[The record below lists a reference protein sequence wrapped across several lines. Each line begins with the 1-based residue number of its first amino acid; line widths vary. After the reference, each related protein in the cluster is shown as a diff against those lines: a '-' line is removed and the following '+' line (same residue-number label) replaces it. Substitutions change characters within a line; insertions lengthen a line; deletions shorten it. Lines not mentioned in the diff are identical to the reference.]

1 MAIIVFWLNF
11 LSVWC
16 LSKQLCL
23 ELEYKRSGFTAFFLH
38 KNANYFFA
46 CRNYRLPKINLYVS
60 IMRKIITVLVL
71 FIAFLQPTTA
81 LAQDLLKSTDLST
94 LKVDYLSDADIAK
107 IKTQLQ
113 TNNMT
118 IEQAEPMALAK
129 GMPATEFAKL
139 KIRLQQTNGAGSG
152 ASGDFKNEGDTK
164 ELSRKQ
170 EKIVNNKVK
179 DSINALI
186 FGSELFDNPTLNFEP
201 NLKLATPVNYV
212 LGPGDELQISVY
224 GVQEFNASVPVTMEG
239 KVTIQYVG
247 QIAVSGM
254 TIEAATQKIHNA
266 MAGVYSTIRS
276 GQSQVGISLSRIR
289 TIRVTI
295 IGSKQ
300 PGNYSISSLATVYNA
315 LFLGGGPGKNGSY
328 RNIELLRN
336 NKVYRNIDIYR
347 FLVNGDQSDNV
358 GLKDNDVIRIP
369 AYSQRVTVEG
379 QVKRPGIFEMKK
391 GDTFGTLLSFASGFN
406 EFAYTASVNVLQKT
420 NKEFKVTDIKESE
433 FNTYKPLSGDVFRV
447 SKILSRFE
455 NRIKIE
461 GAVFRPDTYSFY
473 EGMRISDL
481 ISKADGLKEDAYRNR
496 ARIIRL
502 RSDLTTEIVTVNLA
516 QALTGDLDADVS
528 LKREDVVTVY
538 SILDFEEEF
547 KITID
552 GEIKTPGV
560 YPYYDNLTLNDL
572 LVQAGGLT
580 GSASKRVE
588 IARMIISEEI
598 DDANPNKAELFTI
611 EIIAGNNEQAKN
623 FALLPFDV
631 VNIRKMAVYNKP
643 EIVTVSGAVHY
654 AGKYVLA
661 TKTDRV
667 YDVIQR
673 AGGLTSVANVDGVK
687 IKRPIQAKQIED
699 LENVNLNLGKNDS
712 IQNKLEKKLKED
724 LKYATIPV
732 DWKSIVKDPKSNTNV
747 TLFPGDEIEVVAF
760 NEGVKVS
767 GNVLLTSEIPYK
779 GGKAFNYYVNATG
792 GIDAKGWKKEAYVIY
807 PNGKAAVAKSF
818 LFIRSYPKVTPGS
831 QIIVPEKPE
840 AKKMSTGEFVSIAG
854 VLASL
859 AGVIIAI
866 LR

>member
-1 MAIIVFWLNF
+1 M
-11 LSVWC
+11 
-16 LSKQLCL
+16 K
-23 ELEYKRSGFTAFFLH
+23 
-38 KNANYFFA
+38 
-46 CRNYRLPKINLYVS
+46 
-60 IMRKIITVLVL
+60 KIITVLIL
-71 FIAFLQPTTA
+71 FVAFFYSTTA
-81 LAQDLLKSTDLST
+81 VAQDLLKSTDLST
-94 LKVDYLSDADIAK
+94 LKVDNLSDSDISK

-113 TNNMT
+113 TNNLT

-129 GMPATEFAKL
+129 GMPAAEFAKL
-139 KIRLQQTNGAGSG
+139 RIRMQQTNGATSG
-152 ASGDFKNEGDTK
+152 ISGDSENEADTK
-164 ELSRKQ
+164 ELTRKQ
-170 EKIVNNKVK
+170 EKIVNKKVK
-179 DSINALI
+179 DTVNALI

-201 NLKLATPVNYV
+201 NLKLATPMNYV
-212 LGPGDELQISVY
+212 LGPGDELQVTVY
-224 GVQEFNASVPVTMEG
+224 GVQEFNATVPVSTEG

-247 QIAVSGM
+247 QIPVSGM
-254 TIEAATQKIHNA
+254 TIEAATQKIKSA
-266 MAGVYSTIRS
+266 IARVYSTVAS

-328 RNIELLRN
+328 RNIELLRDN
-336 NKVYRNIDIYR
+336 RVYKNIDIYR

-391 GDTFGTLLSFASGFN
+391 GETFSNLVSFASGFN

-433 FNTYKPLSGDVFRV
+433 FNSYKPLSGDVFRV

-481 ISKADGLKEDAYRNR
+481 ISKADGLKEDAYSNR

-502 RSDLTTEIVTVNLA
+502 RSDLTTEIVNVNLA
-516 QALTGDLDADVS
+516 QALSGDLDADVA
-528 LKREDVVTVY
+528 LKREDVITVY

-547 KITID
+547 SITID
-552 GEIKTPGV
+552 GEIKKPGV
-560 YPYYDNLTLNDL
+560 YDYYENLTLNDL
-572 LVQAGGLT
+572 FVQAGGLT

-588 IARMIISEEI
+588 IARMIQSEEI
-598 DDANPNKAELFTI
+598 DDSNPRKIELFNI
-611 EIIAGNNEQAKN
+611 EISADNNEQAKN

-631 VNIRKMAVYNKP
+631 VNIRKMAVYEKP
-643 EIVTVSGAVHY
+643 EMVTVSGAVHY

-661 TKTDRV
+661 NKQDRV

-673 AGGLTSVANVDGVK
+673 AGGLTSVANVEGVR

-699 LENVNLNLGKNDS
+699 LENVNLNLGKKDS

-732 DWKSIVKDPKSNTNV
+732 DWKSIVKNPKSNTNV

-760 NEGVKVS
+760 NEGVKVT
-767 GNVLLTSEIPYK
+767 GNVLLTSEIPYNRNK
-779 GGKAFNYYVNATG
+779 GFAYYINAAG
-792 GIDAKGWKKEAYVIY
+792 GIDAKGWKKKAYIIY
-807 PNGKAAVAKSF
+807 PNGKADVASSF
-818 LFIRSYPKVTPGS
+818 LFFKNYPRVTPGS

-840 AKKMSTGEFVSIAG
+840 TKKMSTGEFVSIAG